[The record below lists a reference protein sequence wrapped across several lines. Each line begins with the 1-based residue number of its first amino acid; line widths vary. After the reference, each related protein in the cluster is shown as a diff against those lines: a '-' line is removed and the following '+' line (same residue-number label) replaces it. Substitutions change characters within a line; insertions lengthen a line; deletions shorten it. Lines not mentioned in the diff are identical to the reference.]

1 MEEQFTQYGQICL
14 TPEQIATRV
23 REYLNKVYAWLAISM
38 VISAGVAIY
47 AENDHNLMMAI
58 LENRMLFC
66 IGGLGIVLVMCFAA
80 RKLTS
85 GALKVLLLAYSVVQG
100 AVLSPILHFYT
111 NESLGI
117 TFACTAGMF
126 GAMAMYG
133 MTTKRN
139 LSGMG
144 RTLFMLLIGLI
155 LASLVNIFMGSSML
169 SLGISAAGVIIF
181 ALFTAYD
188 FQQLQAEGIYLAD
201 PVDREKGAVLGALGL
216 YINFY
221 NLFLFLLRFLGSAED

>member
-47 AENDHNLMMAI
+47 AENDLNLMMTI

-66 IGGLGIVLVMCFAA
+66 IGGLAIVLVMCFAA

-155 LASLVNIFMGSSML
+155 LASLVNLFMGSSML